1 MFDLLRR
8 RPRRASGLLV
18 LLSLALLAAAC
29 TGGAATP
36 NPLPSAVPTPSAP
49 ASSTPATPLPS
60 PSPTYPLTLTDDEG
74 TSVVIPAEP
83 ARIVSLT
90 PATTE
95 ILFAIGAGQRVVAT
109 TDFDDYPP
117 EAVPLPDVAS
127 YTGVDVEKIVGLEAD
142 LVIAGGNNFN
152 PPEAIARLRSL
163 GIPVLV
169 VYAPDTETILR
180 DIELVGRAVGRSE
193 AATALAEAIRRDF
206 EAVRSATAG
215 LPRPR
220 VFYELD
226 ATNEIYGPAD
236 DSFLAEMIEL
246 AGGEPITTGS
256 PTVFSIS
263 LEKLVAADPE
273 VIVLGDAAYG
283 VTPEVVR
290 SRPGWGSM
298 TAVRTGAIRPVN
310 DLLVTRP
317 GPRIALGLRELAL
330 AIHPGLALPPPVS
343 ATPAPSNAPSSGPS
357 PEASVSP
364 APSASAE
371 RRLLTAAR

>member
-1 MFDLLRR
+1 MFDLRR
-8 RPRRASGLLV
+8 RWPRRVNGLAV
-18 LLSLALLAAAC
+18 LLSIALFVTAC
-29 TGGAATP
+29 ASGSASPSRLPTATP
-36 NPLPSAVPTPSAP
+36 PPSTAPSVA
-49 ASSTPATPLPS
+49 PS
-60 PSPTYPLTLTDDEG
+60 PSPSPAYPLTLTDDEG
-74 TSVVIPAEP
+74 NRVVIPAEP

-95 ILFAIGAGQRVVAT
+95 ILFAIGAGPRVVAT

-152 PPEAIARLRSL
+152 PPEALARLRSL

-169 VYAPDTETILR
+169 VYAPDTKTILA
-180 DIELVGRAVGRSE
+180 DIELVGRAVGRAE
-193 AATALAEAIRRDF
+193 EATALAASIQADF
-206 EAVRSATAG
+206 EAVAAATAG

-246 AGGEPITTGS
+246 AGGDPITTGS

-273 VIVLGDAAYG
+273 VIILGDAAYG
-283 VTPEVVR
+283 VTPDVVR
-290 SRPGWGSM
+290 SRPGWGTM
-298 TAVRTGAIRPVN
+298 TAVRTGAIRPIDDIV
-310 DLLVTRP
+310 VTRP
-317 GPRIALGLRELAL
+317 GPRIALGLRELAR
-330 AIHPGLALPPPVS
+330 AIHPDLELPPPVS
-343 ATPAPSNAPSSGPS
+343 ATPAPSSGWRP
-357 PEASVSP
+357 
-364 APSASAE
+364 AE
-371 RRLLTAAR
+371 RVAVVLGLRPVAVGIG